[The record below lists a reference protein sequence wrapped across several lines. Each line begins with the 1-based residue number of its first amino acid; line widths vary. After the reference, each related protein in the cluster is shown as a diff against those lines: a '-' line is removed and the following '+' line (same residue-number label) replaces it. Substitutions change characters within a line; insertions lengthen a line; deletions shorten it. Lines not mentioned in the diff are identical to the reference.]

1 MKIYA
6 VHTLSWLL
14 DECETELFANKSDAL
29 ETFNALLASYHDGI
43 REIHSQSDE
52 HIYFEGKYD
61 ENIKILIEEIT
72 LQWWQINKP

>member
-43 REIHSQSDE
+43 TATYIAKAKTISTS
-52 HIYFEGKYD
+52 KVSTMS
-61 ENIKILIEEIT
+61 NIKILIQEIIV
-72 LQWWQINKP
+72 Q

>member
-29 ETFNALLASYHDGI
+29 ETFNALLSSYHDGI
-43 REIHSQSDE
+43 THIHSQSED

-61 ENIKILIEEIT
+61 EQIKILIQEIIV
-72 LQWWQINKP
+72 QWWQINKP

>member
-43 REIHSQSDE
+43 RRYTARATNTSTSKVSTMSKS
-52 HIYFEGKYD
+52 KY
-61 ENIKILIEEIT
+61 
-72 LQWWQINKP
+72 